1 MSKVIIIGPAHPL
14 RGGGLTTF
22 NHRMAKAFGEEGYD
36 CVIYSFSL
44 QYPSILFPGT
54 SQYTDEPAPTGI
66 KILSVI
72 NSVNPFNWFRIGNR
86 IRNEK
91 PDLII
96 VRFWLPFMG
105 PALGT
110 ILRQVRKNKHTKII
124 CIADNVKPHEVRF
137 GDKMFTRYFLKPC
150 HAFITMSE
158 KVMQDLRSYEDKK
171 PALLVP
177 HPIYDNFGEPVSKT
191 EARRNLNIPPGE
203 KVILF
208 FGFIRKYK

>member
-1 MSKVIIIGPAHPL
+1 MLSMSKIVIIGPAHPL

-22 NHRMAKAFGEEGYD
+22 NHRMARAFGEAGDD

-54 SQYTDEPAPTGI
+54 SQYTDEPTPPGI
-66 KILSVI
+66 RILSVI
-72 NSVNPFNWFRIGNR
+72 NSVNPFNWYKIGNQ
-86 IRNEK
+86 IRKEN

-124 CIADNVKPHEVRF
+124 CIADNVKPHEVRV
-137 GDKMFTRYFLKPC
+137 GDKIFTRYFLKPC
-150 HAFITMSE
+150 QAFITMSE
-158 KVMQDLRSYEDKK
+158 NVLKD
-171 PALLVP
+171 
-177 HPIYDNFGEPVSKT
+177 
-191 EARRNLNIPPGE
+191 
-203 KVILF
+203 
-208 FGFIRKYK
+208 